1 MWYKYTM
8 GYHSISKKNEI
19 MSFAA
24 IWMTMEIIIL
34 NEANKME
41 KDRYHA
47 FTYKTDLQI
56 SGVFVYKG

>member
-1 MWYKYTM
+1 
-8 GYHSISKKNEI
+8 

-41 KDRYHA
+41 KGRYHA
-47 FTYKTDLQI
+47 LIYKTDLQI
-56 SGVFVYKG
+56 SGVFGYKG